1 MKTLDELKNDICES
15 DMVLVG
21 VGEEFELDWKAM
33 ESTAPYDIWIQEV
46 SKKEETQWLLPYF
59 RAHYAFGYHDEKR
72 EKAYE
77 VLSDLIKN
85 KNYFIVS
92 LCMDGL
98 LNGMKWKE
106 NRVVSPCGGYTKMQC
121 TDCQGE
127 LIDAAGIVEQVIE
140 ECREKTGYLEEV
152 KKPVCS
158 KCGSVLSFNNIYTE
172 NYDESGYLPMWE
184 IYMKWLQG
192 TLNKKICLL
201 ELGVGMKYPS
211 VIRWPFEKTAFFN
224 QKAVLYRVHS
234 RLYQMSI
241 ELKGKGFAIEANPI
255 EFLFHRD

>member
-1 MKTLDELKNDICES
+1 MKTLDELKKDVCES

-33 ESTAPYDIWIQEV
+33 ESIAPYDKWIQEV
-46 SKKEETQWLLPYF
+46 SKKKETQWLFPYF
-59 RAHYAFGYHDEKR
+59 RAHYAFSCHDEKR

-77 VLSDLIKN
+77 VLSELLKD

-92 LCMDGL
+92 LCTDGL
-98 LNGMKWKE
+98 LGVMEWKE

-121 TDCQGE
+121 VDCPGE
-127 LIDAAGIVEQVIE
+127 LMDAAETVEQVIE
-140 ECREKTGYLEEV
+140 ECREKAGCLEEV
-152 KKPVCS
+152 KKPVCG
-158 KCGSVLSFNNIYTE
+158 KCGSVLFFNNIYTE
-172 NYDESGYLPMWE
+172 NYDESGYLPVWE

-192 TLNKKICLL
+192 TLNKKLCLL
-201 ELGVGMKYPS
+201 ELGVGMKFPS

-234 RLYQMSI
+234 RLYQMSE
-241 ELKGKGFAIEANPI
+241 ELKGKGFAIEADPI